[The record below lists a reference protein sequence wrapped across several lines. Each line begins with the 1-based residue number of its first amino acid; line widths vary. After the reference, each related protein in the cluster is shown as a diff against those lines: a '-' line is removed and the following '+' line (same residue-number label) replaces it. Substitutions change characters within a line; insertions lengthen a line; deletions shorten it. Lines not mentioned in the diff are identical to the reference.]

1 MLAKA
6 QQELQTLELP
16 GLCLYH
22 APFLVQW
29 TARHNLQQFFA
40 LQHRRQSVE
49 TAIT

>member
-22 APFLVQW
+22 APFLVQG
-29 TARHNLQQFFA
+29 TARHNLQQ
-40 LQHRRQSVE
+40 LQHRRQSVG